1 MDGSTPSFPI
11 YNHLLELAHTHAH
24 WVGDSIEIFHPLSSP
39 FPPELYLSKCQGIF
53 QWVGSMHPR
62 IGASALASVL
72 PMNIQGWFHL
82 GLTGLISLL
91 SKGFSRVF
99 SNTTVRKH
107 KFFDAQPS
115 LWSIVTSVHNSWK
128 KHGFDYTDLCQ
139 QSDISAL
146 SRFVVAFLPRS
157 KCPGCSHCPQ
167 WFWSPRKWNL
177 PLYGSY

>member
-1 MDGSTPSFPI
+1 M
-11 YNHLLELAHTHAH
+11 LEKTLENPLDSKEIKPVHPKGNQSWIFIGRTNSEAEAAILWPPDAKNCLTGKDPDAGNN
-24 WVGDSIEIFHPLSSP
+24 WRLEEKGRIEGKMVG
-39 FPPELYLSKCQGIF
+39 
-53 QWVGSMHPR
+53 W
-62 IGASALASVL
+62 
-72 PMNIQGWFHL
+72 
-82 GLTGLISLL
+82 TGLISLL

-99 SNTTVRKH
+99 SSTTVENH
-107 KFFDAQPS
+107 QFFGSQPS